1 MFRRMAERREDVRL
15 EYPNREKASSKMTK
29 YVVVLLTLAS
39 AGLMT
44 IVTVGGWDA
53 LQGAKLVQV
62 AYILIYMLVAF
73 YIARW
78 RSGMLPVIAALATIM
93 LIFAAVSAP
102 EWFARDK
109 PGFDDPALPAG
120 VLGMLTVFIVPL
132 QVLLIGFAM
141 NGFRQN
147 WHVEVERRDRPGR
160 DDGDDYDDRRE
171 PAPAPAC
178 PARVG
183 LACTPA
189 RPGGGIG
196 RR

>member
-1 MFRRMAERREDVRL
+1 MFRRMAERRDDVRL
-15 EYPNREKASSKMTK
+15 EYPNREKSASKATK
-29 YVVVLLTLAS
+29 AVVVLLTLVS

-62 AYILIYMLVAF
+62 AYILIYLLVAF

-78 RSGMLPVIAALATIM
+78 RSGMLPVIAALAMIM

-109 PGFDDPALPAG
+109 DGFEDPALSAG
-120 VLGMLTVFIVPL
+120 VLGFVTVLIIPA

-141 NGFRQN
+141 SAFRQD
-147 WHVEVERRDRPGR
+147 WHVEVERRGDERP
-160 DDGDDYDDRRE
+160 DDYDGRPQPTPS
-171 PAPAPAC
+171 PA
-178 PARVG
+178 
-183 LACTPA
+183 
-189 RPGGGIG
+189 
-196 RR
+196 

>member
-1 MFRRMAERREDVRL
+1 MAPRKDEVRL
-15 EYPNREKASSKMTK
+15 EYPNRDKASSKATK
-29 YVVVLLTLAS
+29 AVVVLLTLVS

-44 IVTVGGWDA
+44 IVTIGGWDA

-62 AYILIYMLVAF
+62 GYILVYLLIAF

-109 PGFDDPALPAG
+109 DGFDDPALEAG
-120 VLGMLTVFIVPL
+120 ILGMITVLIVPV

-141 NGFRQN
+141 SGFRQN
-147 WHVEVERRDRPGR
+147 WHVEVERRDDR
-160 DDGDDYDDRRE
+160 DRYDDYDDRPQPFTRRPE
-171 PAPAPAC
+171 PA
-178 PARVG
+178 
-183 LACTPA
+183 
-189 RPGGGIG
+189 
-196 RR
+196 